1 MAARLP
7 QIDPKATIA
16 PISLPNVTVAKD
28 DPVSAVQSQFYSN
41 LTSRIET
48 MRTSVNRMALKQ
60 GEAAG
65 LAQGAAS
72 ATELLEMSR
81 LTGKPITTADL
92 PGDPSSISVIEQAA
106 YKGGLAVVTSQFA
119 VDGRRAIT
127 AAALKASQ
135 DPNMTP
141 GAFDMILNDIVKER
155 TEALSNISPV
165 EAAKLGATLS
175 IVANSTGVS
184 QARSFFTQQ
193 KSLRKAAAIASVS
206 VFQDDIKAIISGYQI
221 RPGEPSLKKVIDG
234 ELVQLEHYLI
244 NEGVPA
250 NTVATKLKA
259 VRAAIVGQKI
269 AIIKNYA
276 RDHTYDPIGGIH
288 GVIQQLQG
296 KKGRVADDNIQ
307 AVFESLDVVGKNKLI
322 DDLRTEHN
330 AIINL
335 EVARENNIAKVRE
348 TVVFELTQV
357 FLRNLEVDRPIA
369 KSALDSIRDI
379 DESAAKTL
387 DTIFNEGPRPDT
399 ENSERVRY
407 HMMQMI
413 DKRKS
418 VKDLQNDI
426 IDDDKLSSG
435 EKLDLSTK
443 LLVFQDTKFKKSLR
457 IAKAKIGIDPS
468 YVRDLGKQAAPER
481 RRLLAI
487 YDKLHG
493 NMSERMLDP
502 TFDPIK
508 FIETELPRIE
518 IQETKYIFGQAQKSL
533 REQIKLSGIPE
544 WREYDLETIDGLEA
558 LNEAIKGYKSEAPA
572 LQRKKGLN
580 VRRLDRAQV
589 KITDAIEALEALA
602 TLGGL

>member
-7 QIDPKATIA
+7 QIDAKATIA

-28 DPVSAVQSQFYSN
+28 DPVSAVLAQSYSN

-60 GEAAG
+60 GEATG
-65 LAQGAAS
+65 LARGAAS
-72 ATELLEMSR
+72 ATELLEMSK

-106 YKGGLAVVTSQFA
+106 YRGGLAVVTSQFA
-119 VDGRRAIT
+119 VDGRRAIQ

-135 DPNMTP
+135 DPDMTP
-141 GAFDMILNDIVKER
+141 GAFNMILNDIVKER

-184 QARSFFTQQ
+184 LARSFFTQQ

-206 VFQDDIKAIISGYQI
+206 DFQNDIKAIISGYQI
-221 RPGEPSLKKVIDG
+221 TPGEPSLQKTIDAQ
-234 ELVQLEHYLI
+234 LDQLESHLT

-269 AIIKNYA
+269 AVIKNYA
-276 RDHTYDPIGGIH
+276 RDHTYDPIGGMY

-330 AIINL
+330 ALINL
-335 EVARENNIAKVRE
+335 DVARENNIIKGREKVI
-348 TVVFELTQV
+348 FELTQV
-357 FLRNLEVDRPIA
+357 FMRNLETDREVA
-369 KSALDSIRDI
+369 QAALDSIRDI
-379 DESAAKTL
+379 DADAAKPL
-387 DTIFNEGPRPDT
+387 DKIFNEGPRPDT
-399 ENSERVRY
+399 ENSEQVRH
-407 HMMQMI
+407 HMTQMI

-418 VKDLQNDI
+418 VTDLQRDI
-426 IDDDKLSSG
+426 IDDGKLSTG
-435 EKLDLSTK
+435 EKLDLSQK
-443 LLVFQDTKFKKSLR
+443 LLVFQSDKVKTAQS
-457 IAKAKIGIDPS
+457 IAKAEIAINPVE
-468 YVRDLGKQAAPER
+468 VRRLGPNASSEQ

-487 YDKLHG
+487 YDKLNAKLVRG
-493 NMSERMLDP
+493 AIDP
-502 TFDPIK
+502 AFDPIS
-508 FIETELPRIE
+508 FIDIEIPKIE
-518 IQETKYIFGQAQKSL
+518 IQETKYLLGQAQKSI
-533 REQIKLSGIPE
+533 RRRITNIPKWEQ
-544 WREYDLETIDGLEA
+544 YDLKTIPGLVA
-558 LNEAIKGYKSEAPA
+558 LNVALKGYKG
-572 LQRKKGLN
+572 KKGFN
-580 VRRLDRAQV
+580 ARRLDRAQA
-589 KITDAIEALEALA
+589 KITDAIEALEALEL
-602 TLGGL
+602 LGGQ